1 MSLFFF
7 ILEGVNVERD
17 RFLGQK
23 EFLLFLFFWDFL
35 GSDGK
40 RQRSAVWQ
48 YFIKSENVGMSQC
61 TICSEIVKHA
71 NNTSNLFKVLL
82 VHSSYFL

>member
-1 MSLFFF
+1 MLKGIGFWEKKNSYTVSSL
-7 ILEGVNVERD
+7 
-17 RFLGQK
+17 
-23 EFLLFLFFWDFL
+23 WDCL

-40 RQRSAVWQ
+40 RQRSAVWR

-61 TICSEIVKHA
+61 TICTEIVKHA

-82 VHSSYFL
+82 VH